1 MKFTVNG
8 YEIDIKARRIDEKE
22 DCLFNDEDTRDVC
35 IDMACYLNAA
45 SEYYEEYGYMML
57 SKGASAYGDAF
68 RDTYQK
74 YDRDMKI
81 LNSVDAGRRKQ

>member
-8 YEIDIKARRIDEKE
+8 YEIDIKARRIDEE
-22 DCLFNDEDTRDVC
+22 DDRLFNDEDTRSVF
-35 IDMACYLNAA
+35 IDLACYMSDAA
-45 SEYYEEYGYMML
+45 IYNDEHGYHAVSDQAREYGN
-57 SKGASAYGDAF
+57 GF

-81 LNSVDAGRRKQ
+81 FNSVDAGRSK